1 MKKLIVIIGT
11 ITFVLIASFT
21 VSAHHMSQYQGMGPG
36 MMGPGMMG
44 PGMMGPG
51 MMGPGMMGG
60 GMNRLMA
67 INYLSLSD
75 DQQSEINKIRTDLRK
90 ANWDLKGEMMDHRD
104 KLIELYRADSRD
116 TDAIVNVYSE
126 MFKLKQQMLKNALDA
141 DNKAYALL
149 DDEQR
154 EQLKKGANPSGPMRR
169 GMHHRHGMMN

>member
-1 MKKLIVIIGT
+1 
-11 ITFVLIASFT
+11 
-21 VSAHHMSQYQGMGPG
+21 
-36 MMGPGMMG
+36 
-44 PGMMGPG
+44 
-51 MMGPGMMGG
+51 
-60 GMNRLMA
+60 
-67 INYLSLSD
+67 
-75 DQQSEINKIRTDLRK
+75 
-90 ANWDLKGEMMDHRD
+90 MMDHRD

-154 EQLKKGANPSGPMRR
+154 KQLKQRPYPSGPMRR